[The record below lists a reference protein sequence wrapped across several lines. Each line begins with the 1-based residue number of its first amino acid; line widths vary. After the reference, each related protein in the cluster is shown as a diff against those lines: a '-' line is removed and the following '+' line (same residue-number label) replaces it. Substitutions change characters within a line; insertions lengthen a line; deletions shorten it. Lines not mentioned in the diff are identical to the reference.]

1 MDDHIQPS
9 AALRRPANP
18 LQHRVNVTDSIR
30 DSLATALGSGY
41 TIGRELGGGGMSR
54 VWIAHDE
61 TLGRDVVVKLLSP
74 DLAQELSTERF
85 TREVRLSAGLQ
96 HAHIVPLLSA
106 GVTSDNRPYYL
117 MPFVEGESLRARLD
131 RHSPPQGQPIAD
143 VVSVLRDVCR
153 ALSYAHARGVVH
165 RDIKPDNILVS
176 SGTAV
181 VADFGI
187 AKAMTSARASD
198 TQTSAALTR
207 MGTAIGS
214 PAYMSPEQGSGDP
227 ETDHRTDIY
236 AVGITAYELLTGT
249 PPFTQSTTSGLLMA
263 HFTEA
268 PADVRQRRADV
279 PEGLAALVMRCL
291 AKNPDDRPQS
301 AELLATALGES
312 VMTSGAI
319 AAATRPTVTPSAVAP
334 AAKRR
339 ALLLGGGVAALAIA
353 VGAFTYL
360 RRPSGIEAGLVAV
373 MPFTVRDSSVQL
385 WREGLV
391 DVLSRSLDGAGTLR
405 TVAASTTI
413 AQSPARADAAAAEK
427 LGRSVGAGLV
437 LFGDVGLEGRD
448 SVHIRYAVYDVA
460 AARTRYNFDLRG
472 ERSRMDALAD
482 SMALRVLR
490 EIGSGAGGAALT
502 SVGTRSVPAM
512 RAFLQGQQF
521 YRRGVVDSAR
531 NAYQLALESDSTFA
545 LAWRGVASVYIRQ
558 GREDEPDAVRA
569 LDMAIRYKS
578 GRSPRDSMLLRADSL
593 RLAFR
598 RRTPGAT
605 DAVDAIAVL
614 PPLFATLE
622 RATQAY
628 PSDAE
633 LWFERGDAAY
643 HFGEFGDVSH
653 ADAATWFSRGVALD
667 STFVVPQYHLFDLAI
682 RAGNTTEAA
691 RSARRMADL
700 STGDAATYY
709 ALLAKVLETQPVSAS
724 ARKQLDSLPLQYA
737 GALLRSLAS
746 MPDTGGVALQLAQNF
761 VTRPLPQLAAAPDS
775 AGFRDAMALV
785 FASRGRG
792 HEAMKWSTNP
802 GLLLQLARN
811 GIGSLDSALIRTRQL
826 LAQDPRQAVGA
837 SRLFAEQRD
846 TASLRRLSVW
856 ADSVDK
862 ASMQANG
869 KATPGAAVTLPGFRL
884 LAAGDTAAAINA
896 FLAIPMTACSNAPC
910 AASTVAAL
918 LVKRGRLADAAR
930 VLDRWLPSATLRTD
944 VPLDWLT
951 RARIAEQTGDVTR
964 AAVFYRRVAT
974 VWSGADAELRAS
986 VSEATAGMGRVSRK

>member
-1 MDDHIQPS
+1 MRYVID
-9 AALRRPANP
+9 
-18 LQHRVNVTDSIR
+18 TIR
-30 DSLATALGSGY
+30 DSLAAALGSGY

-54 VWIAHDE
+54 VWIAHDDS
-61 TLGRDVVVKLLSP
+61 LGRDVVVKLLSP
-74 DLAQELSTERF
+74 DLAQDLSAERF
-85 TREVRLSAGLQ
+85 TREVRLAAGLQ
-96 HAHIVPLLSA
+96 HAHIVPLLTA

-117 MPFVEGESLRARLD
+117 MPFVEGESLRARLERD
-131 RHSPPQGQPIAD
+131 QPANQQPIAD

-153 ALSYAHARGVVH
+153 ALAYAHARGVVH

-176 SGTAV
+176 GGAAM

-187 AKAMTSARASD
+187 AKAMNSARASE

-236 AVGITAYELLTGT
+236 AVGITAYELLTGK
-249 PPFTQSTTSGLLMA
+249 PPFTQPTTTGLLMA

-268 PADVRQRRADV
+268 PVNVRERRADV
-279 PEGLAALVMRCL
+279 PAGLAALVMSCL
-291 AKNPDDRPQS
+291 AKNPDDRPQT

-312 VMTSGAI
+312 VLSSGSVT
-319 AAATRPTVTPSAVAP
+319 AASRPTVTSTASGAP
-334 AAKRR
+334 AKRR
-339 ALLLGGGVAALAIA
+339 ALIVGGAVAALAI
-353 VGAFTYL
+353 GMSAFAYF
-360 RRPSGIEAGLVAV
+360 RRPSGLESNLVAV

-405 TVAASTTI
+405 TVSASTTI

-448 SVHIRYAVYDVA
+448 SVHIRFAVYDVG
-460 AARTRYNFDLRG
+460 AARTRYNFDVRG
-472 ERSRMDALAD
+472 ERGRMDALAD

-490 EIGSGAGGAALT
+490 EIGGAGGAGGTRLS
-502 SVGTRSVPAM
+502 SVGTRSLPAM

-521 YRRGVVDSAR
+521 YRRAVLDSAR
-531 NAYQLALESDSTFA
+531 SAYRVALESDSTFA
-545 LAWRGVASVYIRQ
+545 LAWRGVASVFIRE

-605 DAVDAIAVL
+605 DAIDIIAVL
-614 PPLFATLE
+614 PQLFQTLE

-633 LWFERGDAAY
+633 LWFERGDAAF
-643 HFGEFGDVSH
+643 HFGEYSDVSLT
-653 ADAATWFSRGVALD
+653 DAANWFSRGTALD
-667 STFVVPQYHLFDLAI
+667 STFLVPHFHLYDVAI

-691 RSARRMADL
+691 RSLRRMAVM
-700 STGDAATYY
+700 STGDAAMYY
-709 ALLAKVLETQPVSAS
+709 GLLANVLETQPISAS
-724 ARKQLDSLPLQYA
+724 ARKLLDSLPVGYA
-737 GALLRSLAS
+737 GAVLRTLSS
-746 MPDTGGVALQLAQNF
+746 MPDTGGVALQLAQSF
-761 VTRPLPQLAAAPDS
+761 AARPLALLATGPDS
-775 AGFRDAMALV
+775 SGFRDAMSLA

-792 HEAMKWSTNP
+792 REALKWSKAP
-802 GLLLQLARN
+802 GLQLQLSRT
-811 GIGSLDSALIRTRQL
+811 GIVSTDSALNRARQSL
-826 LAQDPRQAVGA
+826 QLDPRQAVGA

-846 TASLRRLSVW
+846 TTSLRRLTSW
-856 ADSVDK
+856 ADSSNR
-862 ASMQANG
+862 AAMLANG
-869 KATPGAAVTLPGFRL
+869 KVALSATAAIPAY
-884 LAAGDTAAAINA
+884 LALASGDTTAALRT
-896 FLAIPMTACSNAPC
+896 FLSIPMPACNNVPC

-918 LVKRGRLADAAR
+918 LMQRGRSADAAR
-930 VLDRWLPSATLRTD
+930 VLDRWLPSATTRTD
-944 VPLDWLT
+944 VPLDWLV
-951 RARIAEQTGDVTR
+951 RARIAEQLGDGEK
-964 AAVFYRRVAT
+964 AAMYYRRVAT
-974 VWSGADAELRAS
+974 VWRGGDAELQSS
-986 VSEATAGMGRVSRK
+986 VNEATAGIGRVSRK